1 MIGPERFCCC
11 ACADLFRPFWVLVI
25 WVLIRWNEIPTEM
38 SKMTPALEN
47 HAVLKR
53 LSFRRNHQAIVLAV
67 RVPVSVSPVKF
78 KRLKFQRVQSQEQVF
93 RPLKAVAAF
102 PPAVIHEEIVED
114 WGAKHVVLRP

>member
-11 ACADLFRPFWVLVI
+11 ACADLFRPFRVLVI

-53 LSFRRNHQAIVLAV
+53 LSFRRNHQTIVLAV
-67 RVPVSVSPVKF
+67 CVPVSISPVKF
-78 KRLKFQRVQSQEQVF
+78 KRLKFQRVQRKKQVLA
-93 RPLKAVAAF
+93 PLIALAAF
-102 PPAVIHEEIVED
+102 PPAVIDEEIVKDRRAE
-114 WGAKHVVLRP
+114 HPILLP